1 MQVDHG
7 HIMEM
12 DPVAVQNRVIMR
24 ASESGGG
31 AAGGQGGQGQG
42 GEQQIGDL
50 SIGQALN
57 LYKDQFKGFMA
68 TQRNL
73 DGY

>member
-1 MQVDHG
+1 MVLRAQVDHG

-24 ASESGGG
+24 NSESSSGT
-31 AAGGQGGQGQG
+31 QGGQG